1 MQKFLSLIVLCF
13 VAFSFNPLAAQ
24 KTKKAGEYYQLTIYR
39 FTSPEQE
46 KILDE
51 HLKNYFIPALHKSGI
66 KTVGVFKAI
75 ANDTAALKSLYVLVP
90 VKSLNAIS
98 EISQRLMADKNLN
111 NSDYINTAYN
121 SPAYSRMETIILKS
135 FHLASKMNTPILK
148 SSRADRVYE
157 LRSYESPSEKMF
169 RNKLHMFNEGGET
182 AIFKKLNFNAV
193 FYGEVIAGS
202 RMPNLM
208 YMTSFENMEDRK
220 AHWKSFSSDP
230 DWKKLSGREAYKNN
244 VSKIDITFLRPADYS
259 DF

>member
-1 MQKFLSLIVLCF
+1 
-13 VAFSFNPLAAQ
+13 
-24 KTKKAGEYYQLTIYR
+24 
-39 FTSPEQE
+39 
-46 KILDE
+46 
-51 HLKNYFIPALHKSGI
+51 
-66 KTVGVFKAI
+66 
-75 ANDTAALKSLYVLVP
+75 
-90 VKSLNAIS
+90 
-98 EISQRLMADKNLN
+98 
-111 NSDYINTAYN
+111 
-121 SPAYSRMETIILKS
+121 
-135 FHLASKMNTPILK
+135 
-148 SSRADRVYE
+148 
-157 LRSYESPSEKMF
+157 
-169 RNKLHMFNEGGET
+169 MFNEGGET